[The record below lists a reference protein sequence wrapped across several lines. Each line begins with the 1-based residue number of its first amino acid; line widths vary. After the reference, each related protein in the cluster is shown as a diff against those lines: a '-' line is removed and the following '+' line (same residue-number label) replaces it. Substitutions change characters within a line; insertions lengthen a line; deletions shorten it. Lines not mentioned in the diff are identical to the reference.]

1 MCFIRD
7 KDEGERPL
15 LLSSNRKEV
24 NSMEQSSSYDKE
36 TIRHQF
42 DRKCIFHLSSALF
55 PGIQST

>member
-24 NSMEQSSSYDKE
+24 NSMEGVKILVSMESKS
-36 TIRHQF
+36 F
-42 DRKCIFHLSSALF
+42 
-55 PGIQST
+55 